1 MYEELVMK
9 RCLKFTSICT
19 IVFALCFSTL
29 FAQQNQKPY
38 KEEEVSFRVG
48 DVTLSG
54 TLTIPNLP
62 GQHPAVILISGSDAD
77 NRDAEVS
84 GFKPFRIIADHLSR
98 HGIAVLRYDDR
109 GVGESTGKHT
119 FQYTIEDFA
128 DDVFAAIKLL
138 KSRND
143 INPIQIG
150 LIGHSLGGMISAY
163 VAARLADV
171 AFIIPLAGP
180 VTKTDEVN
188 LKYRKTLLTR
198 QGKTQ
203 KEIDKA
209 VEIEKRM
216 VEVTRTGTGYKDLLE
231 DMKIIEKSN
240 FEKLND
246 DRKKRYNNFDE
257 YYQSTWYGLLLSY
270 INTPFMKSFYNYKP
284 VPHLEKVTCPALFL
298 FGERDG
304 QVPIR
309 DSGEII
315 INALHKVGNYDYTLR
330 IIPKSG
336 HYFRSGSTNEFAPV
350 FLNILSN
357 WILERVDI
365 VK

>member
-1 MYEELVMK
+1 MK
-9 RCLKFTSICT
+9 KNLLYFSYCI
-19 IVFALCFSTL
+19 IVFVFCYSSLI
-29 FAQQNQKPY
+29 AQQDQKPY
-38 KEEEVSFRVG
+38 KEEEVRFKAG
-48 DVTLSG
+48 NVTLAG
-54 TLTIPNLP
+54 TLTIPKLP
-62 GQHPAVILISGSDAD
+62 GQYPVVILISGAGVD

-84 GFKPFRIIADHLSR
+84 GFKPFRIMADHLSR
-98 HGIAVLRYDDR
+98 HGIAVLRCDDR
-109 GVGESTGKHT
+109 GVGESTGKHIL
-119 FQYTIEDFA
+119 QSTIEDLA

-150 LIGHSLGGMISAY
+150 LIGHSLGGLISAY
-163 VAARLADV
+163 VAARSADV

-180 VTKTDEVN
+180 VTKTDEMN

-209 VEIEKRM
+209 VEVEKRM
-216 VEVTRTGTGYKDLLE
+216 VEVTRTGIGYKDLLE
-231 DMKIIEKSN
+231 DMKAIEESN
-240 FEKLND
+240 FEKLNED
-246 DRKKRYNNFDE
+246 QKKRYNSFDE
-257 YYQSTWYGLLLSY
+257 YYQSTWYGLLSSY
-270 INTPFMKSFYNYKP
+270 INTPLMRSFYNYKP

-298 FGERDG
+298 FGERDD
-304 QVPIR
+304 QVPIQ
-309 DSGEII
+309 DSGDLI
-315 INALHKVGNYDYTLR
+315 INALNKAGNYDYTLR
-330 IIPKSG
+330 IIPKAD
-336 HYFRSGSTNEFAPV
+336 HYFVRDWSKKEFTPG